1 MFRWFESI
9 GTNLRHTIF
18 WRDRLNFILL
28 ALLLIASANGCS
40 SNSNIANAENEA
52 IETSSDSRLATIKE
66 RGELICGIGG
76 EIPGFS
82 FVDAEGRYAGIDVDF
97 CRAVASALFD
107 DPNRVKF
114 RSLNAKERFEVLK
127 SGEIDLLSRN
137 TTQTLSRDS
146 DENLEFT
153 PPIFY
158 DRQGIMVNRNSGI
171 ESIADLQDKAICVA
185 ENTTSYDNLL
195 DYMSQQNITYTPMAS
210 SKRDSL
216 YDSYEKNVCQAITG
230 DISHLVVS
238 RTLLANP
245 KEHQILPLTIS
256 QEPLAPVVLQEDSQW
271 FDVVKW
277 VTYTLVQAE
286 ELGIDSENL
295 NSFKSTQDSE
305 IKRFLGVNS
314 DLGSQMGLSDD
325 FTARIIK
332 HVGNYGEI
340 YDRNIGQ
347 PFNLERGQNALWT
360 DGGLMYSPPFN

>member
-1 MFRWFESI
+1 MFEGNWQQKCAFFCL
-9 GTNLRHTIF
+9 GATI
-18 WRDRLNFILL
+18 LMPLT
-28 ALLLIASANGCS
+28 AC
-40 SNSNIANAENEA
+40 SNSDRGSALANASGG
-52 IETSSDSRLATIKE
+52 SSSLEVVKQ

-76 EIPGFS
+76 ELPGFS

-107 DPNRVKF
+107 DPNKVTF

-146 DENLEFT
+146 DENIEFT

-158 DRQGIMVNRNSGI
+158 DRQGIMVNQNNGI
-171 ESIADLQDKAICVA
+171 KSIADLQDKAICVA
-185 ENTTSYDNLL
+185 KNTTSYDNLL

-210 SKRDSL
+210 SETDSL
-216 YDSYEKNVCQAITG
+216 YNSYEKNVCQAVTG
-230 DISHLVVS
+230 DVSQLVAR

-256 QEPLAPVVLQEDSQW
+256 QEPLAPVLLQQDSQW

-277 VTYTLVQAE
+277 VTYALIQAE

-295 NSFKSTQDSE
+295 NSFKTTQDSE
-305 IKRFLGVNS
+305 IKRFLGIGS
-314 DLGSQMGLSDD
+314 DVGSQMGLSDD

-347 PFNLERGQNALWT
+347 PFDLERGQNALWR

>member
-1 MFRWFESI
+1 MFE
-9 GTNLRHTIF
+9 GN
-18 WRDRLNFILL
+18 WRQKSAFFCLGAALFMPLTACNKNSDRE
-28 ALLLIASANGCS
+28 ALASASQGD
-40 SNSNIANAENEA
+40 SNHLEV
-52 IETSSDSRLATIKE
+52 IKE

-82 FVDAEGRYAGIDVDF
+82 YVDAEGRYIGIDVDF

-114 RSLNAKERFEVLK
+114 RSLNAKERFEALK

-158 DRQGIMVNRNSGI
+158 DRQGIMVNQNNDI
-171 ESIADLQDKAICVA
+171 KSIADLQNKAICVA

-195 DYMSQQNITYTPMAS
+195 EYMSQENIEYTPMAS
-210 SKRDSL
+210 SDRDSL
-216 YDSYEKNVCQAITG
+216 YDSYEKNICQAITG
-230 DISHLVVS
+230 DISHLVAS

-245 KEHQILPLTIS
+245 KEHQILPQTIS
-256 QEPLAPVVLQEDSQW
+256 QEPLAPVVLQQDSQW

-286 ELGIDSENL
+286 ELGIDSENI
-295 NSFKSTQDSE
+295 NSFKTSQDSE
-305 IKRFLGVNS
+305 IKRFLGIDS
-314 DLGSQMGLSDD
+314 DVGSLMGLSDD

-347 PFNLERGQNALWT
+347 PFDLERGQNALWT